1 MELRCKYCGSLN
13 LETEKK
19 GTQTGLYCCDCGKWL
34 KWATK
39 EEIRLINHNDEYIV
53 KKNPTLIDIK
63 VIEDIKAEIESIC
76 ENTTYPPDDT
86 FFRIVADED
95 YFLGLEYAIKIIDKH
110 IGAEQK

>member
-19 GTQTGLYCCDCGKWL
+19 GTQTGVYCCDCGKWL

-39 EEIRLINHNDEYIV
+39 EEIRLINHKDEYIV

-63 VIEDIKAEIESIC
+63 VIEDIKAEIEEYKTDCLLSSEECNCKKCTKIVFNSI
-76 ENTTYPPDDT
+76 
-86 FFRIVADED
+86 
-95 YFLGLEYAIKIIDKH
+95 IKIIDKH
-110 IGAEQK
+110 IGKE